1 MLNISR
7 YRNTT
12 LLILQSYSGIRRRGR
27 RKLVS
32 GLVKLE
38 VQIRLHAANYTKRLF
53 AVGLAFLMSQGS
65 INQAGLSNTFASP
78 IPRMS

>member
-1 MLNISR
+1 
-7 YRNTT
+7 
-12 LLILQSYSGIRRRGR
+12 
-27 RKLVS
+27 
-32 GLVKLE
+32 E